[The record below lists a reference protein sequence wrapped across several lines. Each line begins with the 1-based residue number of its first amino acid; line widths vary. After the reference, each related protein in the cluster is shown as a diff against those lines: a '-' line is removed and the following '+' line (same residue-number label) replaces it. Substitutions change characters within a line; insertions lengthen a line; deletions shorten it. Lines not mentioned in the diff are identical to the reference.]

1 MWKVWHGNLY
11 GASIALNC
19 FYDGVDIHIMI
30 SEKDSSRSTRLE
42 QVRER
47 LAELWSYLIA
57 NQTRLINYG
66 RDLSLS
72 VDLSGFKKFRFSV
85 FTDISISA
93 FHVNHDNHCYPQ
105 PKRAASQ

>member
-30 SEKDSSRSTRLE
+30 SEEDSSRSTRLE

-57 NQTRLINYG
+57 NSEAQSARQRHDRPQKDGLEDDG
-66 RDLSLS
+66 GSRCDLS
-72 VDLSGFKKFRFSV
+72 
-85 FTDISISA
+85 
-93 FHVNHDNHCYPQ
+93 
-105 PKRAASQ
+105 